1 MHHIREEVSHRN
13 RDGHWQV
20 RHSLQSHPE
29 KHRETWGEAVLRCKK
44 DVLEIARS
52 KVGSNFEEATGAH
65 LAAVFSAFP
74 ERSLFDL
81 LEAKDGY
88 KQVLH
93 QRATDLRGYATSSKY
108 R

>member
-13 RDGHWQV
+13 RDGHWQI

-29 KHRETWGEAVLRCKK
+29 KHRQTWREAVLRCKK

-52 KVGSNFEEATGAH
+52 EVGSNFEEATRAY
-65 LAAVFSAFP
+65 LATVFSAFP
-74 ERSLFDL
+74 ERSLFNL
-81 LEAKDGY
+81 LETKDSY

-93 QRATDLRGYATSSKY
+93 QGATNSRRDATTSEY